1 MVQSIGKKMKK
12 QLGSVDLLVN
22 LCCLQT
28 VRQLSL
34 CLCPVH
40 LRTFHLRFCITIAML
55 TKYLPKR
62 FKQFPSHFKAIFWIF
77 VFLLC
82 DRAFH
87 SNFHCRNNFSSWQPP
102 KSSPSRWQENTPNSH
117 CHNVVSCQKVEG
129 CPRTSTLNPFDIFRA
144 HNLKHASWQK
154 RNKCLLNILDWSP
167 LCHTGPFSAHSPS
180 WPW

>member
-1 MVQSIGKKMKK
+1 MIFRLVQSIGKKMKK
-12 QLGSVDLLVN
+12 QLGSVDSQVN

-87 SNFHCRNNFSSWQPP
+87 SNFHCRNISPP
-102 KSSPSRWQENTPNSH
+102 DSRPKVPH
-117 CHNVVSCQKVEG
+117 PADKKIHRILNV
-129 CPRTSTLNPFDIFRA
+129 TM
-144 HNLKHASWQK
+144 
-154 RNKCLLNILDWSP
+154 LLVVKKWKGAQG
-167 LCHTGPFSAHSPS
+167 HQH
-180 WPW
+180 